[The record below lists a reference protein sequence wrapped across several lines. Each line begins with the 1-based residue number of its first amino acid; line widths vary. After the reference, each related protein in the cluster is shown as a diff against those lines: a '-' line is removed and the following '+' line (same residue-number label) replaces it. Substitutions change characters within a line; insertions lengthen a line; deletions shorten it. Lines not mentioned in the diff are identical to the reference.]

1 MTIKTTRTLLILAF
15 LFGCKPKNDIASNG
29 QHYQRHQDYNSLKK
43 VVDLLPMDSDTLL
56 VKKILGE
63 PNNMGF
69 EYRYTVDSTGENG
82 CTIGAVLK
90 INNKGKI
97 TGKWLD
103 EICE

>member
-1 MTIKTTRTLLILAF
+1 MIIKTTRTLLILAF